1 MAQVKTAISIEE
13 TLFGQAEQAAQ
24 ELHMS
29 RSALYGLALE
39 EFLRRRAQERLTE
52 ELNAVY
58 DGTLD
63 PEDAAMFRGMRER
76 QRRIAVEDPW

>member
-1 MAQVKTAISIEE
+1 MAQVQTAISIEKS
-13 TLFGQAEQAAQ
+13 LFEEAERTAQ
-24 ELHMS
+24 ELRVT
-29 RSALYGLALE
+29 RSALYALAMQ

-63 PEDAAMFRGMRER
+63 PEDAAMLRGMRER
-76 QRRIAVEDPW
+76 QHRMAAEDLW